1 VLRPADPAWGDLTTD
16 VGLVLARRTG
26 RPADVLAAAV
36 ARALDDPGGWLASV
50 EVGGPGFLN
59 VRFAPAFWRGLFAE
73 ALEAGPAWGRSTVGT
88 GRAAR
93 VLLFAGGGAT
103 PARALALAEATA
115 GALAA
120 CGYAVARAME
130 KRPTDEDARPWRVAV
145 RGTATHDAVVS
156 VGPVHATPA
165 SDRVPADAVRF
176 ALLRRAPALPVDLDP
191 GLGAPQGI
199 ASPLVAIGYALE
211 RIRRLG
217 PPPAAADLEALDA
230 AAAPVLRAAVK
241 LPDAIDA
248 AARLAPHVL
257 AGFAVELAAAFHRY
271 YNRLAAVTD
280 DLEPTAARRALAGGV
295 ARALRTALAL
305 LGVEVPAGS

>member
-1 VLRPADPAWGDLTTD
+1 MLRPADPAWGDLTTD

-26 RPADVLAAAV
+26 RPAGKLAAAV
-36 ARALDDPGGWLASV
+36 ARGLDDPGGWLASV

-59 VRFAPAFWRGLFAE
+59 VRFTGAFWRALFAD
-73 ALEAGPAWGRSTVGT
+73 ALAAGPAWGRSAVGG
-88 GRAAR
+88 GRAAL
-93 VLLFAGGGAT
+93 VLLLSGAGE
-103 PARALALAEATA
+103 PPPRALAIAEATA
-115 GALAA
+115 NALAA
-120 CGYAVARAME
+120 CGYAVARAT
-130 KRPTDEDARPWRVAV
+130 RSDVGRPWRVAV
-145 RGTATHDAVVS
+145 RGTEAHDAVVA
-156 VGPVHATPA
+156 VGAVHAAPA
-165 SDRVPADAVRF
+165 GERPPVDAVRF
-176 ALLRRAPALPVDLDP
+176 ALLRRAPAQPVDLDP

-199 ASPLVAIGYALE
+199 ESPLVAVGYALE

-217 PPPAAADLEALDA
+217 PLPAAAGLDALDDA
-230 AAAPVLRAAVK
+230 AEPVLRAAVE

-280 DLEPTAARRALAGGV
+280 DLEPTPARRALAGGV

-305 LGVEVPAGS
+305 LGVGVPAGS

>member
-103 PARALALAEATA
+103 PARALALAVATA
-115 GALAA
+115 SALAA
-120 CGYAVARAME
+120 CGYAVVRATCSDVA
-130 KRPTDEDARPWRVAV
+130 PPCRVAV
-145 RGTATHDAVVS
+145 RDTGVHDGVVAV
-156 VGPVHATPA
+156 GAVHAAPA
-165 SDRVPADAVRF
+165 GEGAPADAVRF
-176 ALLRRAPALPVDLDP
+176 ALLHRAPAQPVDLDL

-217 PPPAAADLEALDA
+217 PPPAAVDLGELDVA
-230 AAAPVLRAAVK
+230 ATPVLRAAVA
-241 LPDAIDA
+241 LPDAIEA
-248 AARLAPHVL
+248 AARLEPHML

-271 YNRLAAVTD
+271 YNRVAAVTD
-280 DLEPTAARRALAGGV
+280 DLEPTPARRALAGGV

-305 LGVEVPAGS
+305 LGVGVSAES

>member
-26 RPADVLAAAV
+26 RPAGGLAAAI
-36 ARALDDPGGWLASV
+36 ARRLDDPGGWLASV

-59 VRFAPAFWRGLFAE
+59 VRFTGAFWRALFAE
-73 ALEAGPAWGRSTVGT
+73 ALAAGPAWGRQAVGG

-93 VLLFAGGGAT
+93 VLCLGGAGEP
-103 PARALALAEATA
+103 PARVLAIAEATA
-115 GALAA
+115 HALAA
-120 CGYAVARAME
+120 CGYAVARAT
-130 KRPTDEDARPWRVAV
+130 RSDGARAWRVAV
-145 RGTATHDAVVS
+145 RDTEAHDAIVA
-156 VGPVHATPA
+156 VGAVHATPA
-165 SDRVPADAVRF
+165 GEHAPADAVRF
-176 ALLRRAPALPVDLDP
+176 ALLRRPPAQPVDLDP

-199 ASPLVAIGYALE
+199 ESPLVSIGYALE

-217 PPPAAADLEALDA
+217 PPPAVADVDALDDA
-230 AAAPVLRAAVK
+230 AGPVLRAAVE

-248 AARLAPHVL
+248 AARVAPHVL

-271 YNRLAAVTD
+271 YNRAAAVTD
-280 DLEPTAARRALAGGV
+280 DLEPTPARRALAGGV

-305 LGVEVPAGS
+305 LGVGVSAGS